1 MISSQDLRQKYLDF
15 FKSKGHAIIP
25 SASLIPENDP
35 SVLFTTAGMHP
46 LVPYLLGEKHPEGQR
61 LASVQK
67 CVRLQ
72 DIDEVGDNRHDTFFE
87 MLGNWSLGYG
97 QEVKSQK
104 SPPKA
109 DQPLAEKVKNDDDS
123 DDGVRPYWKKTAI
136 EYSWEFLTS
145 PDWLGL
151 DPKKIAVTVFAG
163 DADPAFGGAGV
174 PRDEESAGIWQS
186 LGVPGHKVAY
196 LGKKD
201 NWWGPA
207 GQTGPCGPDTEIF
220 FWKGESE
227 YPPAGSNPGT
237 DEDNWLE
244 IWNNVFMQYN
254 KVHKVKS
261 QKSIKFGEEI
271 SIYKPLKQKNVDTGM
286 GLERTLVVSN
296 DFVDV
301 FQIDTLWP
309 LIQKIQEISGHE
321 YIEGGEIIRAMR
333 IVADHLRTVTMIMG
347 DDKGIAPSN
356 TDQGYIVRRLIR
368 RAVRHGRV
376 LGIKENFCSPIA
388 EVVIKIF
395 QDIYP
400 EVARNRDFVLTEIS
414 KEESKFRNTIES
426 GIRNY
431 ELRIRHL
438 GESKVFPAKEAF
450 DLYQSYGFPIEM
462 IDELARE
469 QGLRVDLVGLE
480 NEMKHHQDLSRA
492 GAEAKFKGGLA
503 DQGEMSVKY
512 HTATHLLHAA
522 LRKVLGAHVEQRG
535 SNITTERLRF
545 DFSHPEK
552 LSEDQKREVEDLV
565 NYAIKQAYPVSFEE
579 MSVAEAKA
587 KGATGLFEDKY
598 GNKVKVYTVG
608 DSNTLP
614 DAHVNSL
621 TFSMEICGGPHVKN
635 TGELGVFKIIK
646 EEASS
651 AGIRRIK
658 AILE

>member
-1 MISSQDLRQKYLDF
+1 MITSIELRQKYLDF
-15 FKSKGHAIIP
+15 FKSKGHVIIP

-87 MLGNWSLGYG
+87 MLGNWSLGDPDATNGIGAGYFK
-97 QEVKSQK
+97 E
-104 SPPKA
+104 
-109 DQPLAEKVKNDDDS
+109 DS
-123 DDGVRPYWKKTAI
+123 IKW
-136 EYSWEFLTS
+136 SWEFLTS

-151 DPKKIAVTVFAG
+151 DPKKLAVTVFTG
-163 DADPAFGGAGV
+163 DADA
-174 PRDEESAGIWQS
+174 PRDVESAEYWQKV
-186 LGVPGHKVAY
+186 GVLENRIAY
-196 LGKKD
+196 LGKED
-201 NWWGPA
+201 NWWPA
-207 GQTGPCGPDTEIF
+207 GGKNPGPQGPDTEIF
-220 FWKGESE
+220 YWIGTEPAPEKFDPSE
-227 YPPAGSNPGT
+227 KS
-237 DEDNWLE
+237 WVE

-254 KVHKVKS
+254 RAPE
-261 QKSIKFGEEI
+261 GCYEN
-271 SIYKPLKQKNVDTGM
+271 LKQKNVDTGM
-286 GLERTLVVSN
+286 GLERTLMALNGLVEVY
-296 DFVDV
+296 
-301 FQIDTLWP
+301 QIDTLWP
-309 LIQKIQEISGHE
+309 LIQKIEEISGRE
-321 YIEGGEIIRAMR
+321 YIENTEVTRAMR
-333 IVADHLRTVTMIMG
+333 IIADHLRAAAMIVG
-347 DDKGIAPSN
+347 DDKGTVPSN

-376 LGIKENFCSPIA
+376 LGIGENFCSRVA
-388 EVVIKIF
+388 EEVINIF
-395 QDIYP
+395 KDVYP

-414 KEESKFRNTIES
+414 KEESKFRNTVERGLKAFNQFAS
-426 GIRNY
+426 MAQKENV
-431 ELRIRHL
+431 LVL
-438 GESKVFPAKEAF
+438 DAKTAF

-462 IDELARE
+462 TDELARE
-469 QGLRVDLVGLE
+469 QGLRVDLVGFE
-480 NEMKHHQDLSRA
+480 NEMKKHQDLSRA

-535 SNITTERLRF
+535 SNITAERLRF

-552 LSEDQKREVEDLV
+552 LSEEQKSQVEDLV
-565 NYAIKQAYPVSFEE
+565 NYAIKQSYQVSFEE

-587 KGATGLFEDKY
+587 KGAMGLFEDKY

-608 DSNTLP
+608 DPNTLP
-614 DAHVNSL
+614 DAHINSL

-635 TGELGVFKIIK
+635 TGELGMFKIIK

-651 AGIRRIK
+651 SGIRRIK